1 MIKLNGT
8 NGVFEIDM
16 DSVYYWIQSGNSL
29 IFFTNLNAASTVDFS
44 NANEMISAAS
54 KIWNET
60 HFKNA
65 TIPSN
70 SSSVFN
76 INVSKLKS
84 HSVST
89 TTITL
94 NFFEYSVGLV
104 CVNATEATLHNNY
117 LANIFYSVNIE
128 KNWIGKTFFR
138 VNPNYTNDITNRL
151 YNTIQAAITA
161 ASSGNVVIVEKGD
174 YEEFIILKNGVDLF
188 FEEETKHYVPSTGN
202 SISDSGGAV
211 TCKILGKG
219 KFYNLYSGN
228 AGLKI
233 NNASTVYFEFDT
245 IEKYG
250 DDTVGAAYGFGI
262 YGSNGTIYLKGNT
275 INGIGSTGRCT
286 DYDGTVV
293 TADIDVLNLISKN
306 DVIAFPAND
315 AGSDTNFIYRNAYC
329 ETFNNNSSGGYGMF
343 YFDSSG
349 AAYTIILMNLR
360 IKNFGSCDIFYFY
373 NTHTAIRLWNVFN
386 EGIESTLYSM
396 FGFDPETVTFYTNCY
411 STKGVNA
418 NITSAGIGSH
428 SIDSTFR
435 ILR

>member
-1 MIKLNGT
+1 MIVLNGT
-8 NGVFEIDM
+8 NGTFEIDM

-29 IFFTNLNAASTVDFS
+29 IFFTNLNTALTVDFP
-44 NANEMISAAS
+44 NANDMISAAS
-54 KIWNET
+54 KIWKIT

-84 HSVST
+84 HTVAT
-89 TTITL
+89 ATITL
-94 NFFEYSVGLV
+94 NFFEYSVSLV
-104 CVNATEATLHNNY
+104 CVNAAEATLHNNY

-128 KNWIGKTFFR
+128 KNWVGKTFFR

-151 YNTIQAAITA
+151 YNTIQAAINA
-161 ASSGNVVIVEKGD
+161 ASSGNVVIVETGV

-188 FEEETKHYVPSTGN
+188 FEEGAKHYVPSSGD
-202 SISDSGGAV
+202 SINDSNGAV

-219 KFYNLYSGN
+219 KFFNLYTGN
-228 AGLKI
+228 KVLNV
-233 NNASTVYFEFDT
+233 NNISTIFFEFDT

-250 DDTVGAAYGFGI
+250 NNTLGAAYGFGI
-262 YGSNGTIYLKGNT
+262 YANKGTVYIKGNEIKGT
-275 INGIGSTGRCT
+275 GDTGRCT
-286 DYDGTVV
+286 DYDGTVI
-293 TADIDVLNLISKN
+293 TADIDVLNLLSEN

-315 AGSDTNFIYRNAYC
+315 AFADANLIYRNAYC
-329 ETFNNNSSGGYGMF
+329 QTLNNNASGGYGMF

-360 IKNFGSCDIFYFY
+360 IKNFGSCDLFYFY
-373 NTHTAIRLWNVFN
+373 NTHTAIRLWNVFS
-386 EGIESTLYSM
+386 EGIESTVYSM
-396 FGFDPETVTFYTNCY
+396 YGYDPETVTFYTNCY

-418 NITSAGIGSH
+418 NITTAGIGAY
-428 SIDSTFR
+428 SIDSSYR